1 MTNSW
6 DSFLQSSSFKS
17 FLAGRMGNEEVLHQN
32 FYQEYLQMKQ
42 CIFFYIWL
50 AGVMMVLILC
60 LRFLCAL
67 ATKWRERGMWGE
79 RNCAAQLLLLPMGLS
94 RCRWSPQVIINCF
107 PYWAEIGLDNRWHF
121 IARSCCCFF
130 VTSLCNSERESFTG
144 SRLPWKAQKKTRAC
158 DFLKQAFILSLF
170 CTKCLASAILHLSET
185 LVFMLFKVVNMQ
197 LMDCSSICSMWGF
210 AFTVNKNLKAA
221 YSFPLP
227 FWLT

>member
-1 MTNSW
+1 MRKCCTRT
-6 DSFLQSSSFKS
+6 FIQSICRWSSASSF
-17 FLAGRMGNEEVLHQN
+17 
-32 FYQEYLQMKQ
+32 
-42 CIFFYIWL
+42 IFDWL
-50 AGVMMVLILC
+50 ESWWC
-60 LRFLCAL
+60 WYCASDSSVHL
-67 ATKWRERGMWGE
+67 PQWRERGTWGE

-185 LVFMLFKVVNMQ
+185 LVFVV
-197 LMDCSSICSMWGF
+197 
-210 AFTVNKNLKAA
+210 
-221 YSFPLP
+221 
-227 FWLT
+227 